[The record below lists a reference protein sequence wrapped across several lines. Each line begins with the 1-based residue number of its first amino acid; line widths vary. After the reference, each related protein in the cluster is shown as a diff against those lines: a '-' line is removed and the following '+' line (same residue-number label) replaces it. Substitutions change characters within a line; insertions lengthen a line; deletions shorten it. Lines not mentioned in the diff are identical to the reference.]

1 MANSTVIIP
10 TDLPN
15 LTTGLV
21 DTVPFM
27 KDSDNVAY
35 NHSSMSGFLMAANEF
50 FNSSVEV
57 STKTSEAL
65 VWHLPGLKTFAR

>member
-1 MANSTVIIP
+1 M
-10 TDLPN
+10 
-15 LTTGLV
+15 GLV

-27 KDSDNVAY
+27 KDSDSVACNY
-35 NHSSMSGFLMAANEF
+35 SSMSGFLMAAKEF
-50 FNSSVEV
+50 FNFSVEV